1 MNLTIDIVGG
11 NGLIGCSIKEIIKNA
26 TVRDWGINPNS
37 YGYFNL
43 LEEKSWKY
51 FLENKPKY
59 IILLSW
65 PGLPNYIDDS
75 HIKKNLIMYKKLI
88 KRISKNNVNKVVIA
102 GSCLEYGLVNG
113 IKLEN
118 MPTNPTTNYGIAKD
132 KLRIFIEK
140 ESKIKPFNWC
150 WSRIFYTYSENSK
163 RPTLYSTLIKAINNN
178 EKSFKLG
185 SGNQIRDFIHVKDV
199 AKQLIELLLNDNA
212 NGIYNCA
219 SGKPIT
225 VKEFA
230 KELVAQKNSKIKLEF
245 GSYKDRDYEPESI
258 WADMSK
264 FEKIN
269 KNLFKNLIK

>member
-1 MNLTIDIVGG
+1 
-11 NGLIGCSIKEIIKNA
+11 
-26 TVRDWGINPNS
+26 
-37 YGYFNL
+37 
-43 LEEKSWKY
+43 
-51 FLENKPKY
+51 
-59 IILLSW
+59 
-65 PGLPNYIDDS
+65 
-75 HIKKNLIMYKKLI
+75 
-88 KRISKNNVNKVVIA
+88 
-102 GSCLEYGLVNG
+102 
-113 IKLEN
+113 